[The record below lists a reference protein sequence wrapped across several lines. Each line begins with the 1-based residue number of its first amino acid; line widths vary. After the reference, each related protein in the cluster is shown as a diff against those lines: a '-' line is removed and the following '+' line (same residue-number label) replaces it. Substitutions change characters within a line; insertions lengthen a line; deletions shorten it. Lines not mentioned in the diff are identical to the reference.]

1 MNSERKD
8 IPPDFPWISS
18 RENPLV
24 RRVRSLRHAK
34 FRRSTGLYP
43 VEGVRLVEDAA
54 AARVPLSTAL
64 VSPRLFR
71 TPRGRRLAGI
81 LEQRA
86 GRVAAVPDRLMAAL
100 HETRT
105 HQGVV
110 AVAARREMPLADLA
124 PGPGA
129 ALVLAHRVQDP
140 GNLGAILRSADAS
153 GAHAVLTTPESV
165 DPFNPKTVRTAM
177 GALFRLPVC
186 VADSLAGAAGR
197 CRTLGLTL
205 FAAHL
210 QGRPFQDCDF
220 TGPFALIVGREGEG
234 LTDED
239 LEHADRAV
247 SIPMRSGADSLNVG
261 AATAVLLYEAA
272 RQRGYPFAEPGGGD
286 R

>member
-1 MNSERKD
+1 MNDERKA

-24 RRVRSLRHAK
+24 RKVRSLRHAK

-43 VEGVRLVEDAA
+43 IEGVRLAEDAVA
-54 AARVPLSTAL
+54 AGLALSAAL

-71 TPRGRRLAGI
+71 NPRGRKLAGI
-81 LEQRA
+81 LRQRA
-86 GRVAAVPDRLMAAL
+86 ERCAAVPDRLMASL

-110 AVAARREMPLADLA
+110 AVAARRETPLADLV

-140 GNLGAILRSADAS
+140 GNLGAIFRSADAS
-153 GAHAVLTTPESV
+153 GADAVVTTPDSV

-186 VADSLAGAAGR
+186 VAGSLPLAAAQ
-197 CRTLGLTL
+197 CREAGLTL

-210 QGRPFQDCDF
+210 EGRPFHECDF
-220 TGPFALIVGREGEG
+220 TSPFALIVGREGEG
-234 LTDED
+234 LTVDD
-239 LEHADRAV
+239 LEIADQAV
-247 SIPMRSGADSLNVG
+247 SIPMRAGADSLNVG
-261 AATAVLLYEAA
+261 AAAAVLLYEAA
-272 RQRGYPFAEPGGGD
+272 RQRGYAFAALRGEEQ
-286 R
+286 

>member
-1 MNSERKD
+1 MNNERKAV
-8 IPPDFPWISS
+8 PAEFPWISS

-34 FRRSTGLYP
+34 FRRTTGLYP
-43 VEGVRLVEDAA
+43 IEGVRLAEDAA
-54 AARVPLSTAL
+54 AAGVPLMAVL

-71 TPRGRRLAGI
+71 NPRGRRLAGT
-81 LEQRA
+81 LLQRA
-86 GRVAAVPDRLMAAL
+86 ERCAAVPDRLMASL

-110 AVAARREMPLADLA
+110 AVSARRETPLAELV

-153 GAHAVLTTPESV
+153 GAGAVITTPDSV

-177 GALFRLPVC
+177 GALFRVPVC
-186 VADSLAGAAGR
+186 VAGSLARAAEK
-197 CRTLGLTL
+197 CREAGLTL

-210 QGRPFQDCDF
+210 EGRPFQECDF
-220 TGPFALIVGREGEG
+220 ASPFALIVGREGEG
-234 LTDED
+234 LTGED
-239 LEHADRAV
+239 LEVADQAV
-247 SIPMRSGADSLNVG
+247 SIPMRPGADSLNVG

-272 RQRGYPFAEPGGGD
+272 RQRGYPFAEPRGGG